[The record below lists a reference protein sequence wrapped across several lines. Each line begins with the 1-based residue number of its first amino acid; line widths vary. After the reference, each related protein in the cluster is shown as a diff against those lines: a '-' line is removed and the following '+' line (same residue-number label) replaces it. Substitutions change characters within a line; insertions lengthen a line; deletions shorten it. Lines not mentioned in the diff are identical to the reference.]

1 MAAGVTDRLSEM
13 ADLVAIV
20 EVADAKPEPGNL
32 QEAGDPVAK
41 DFYDRIV
48 AIITEQGCWQVPG
61 GKGSHEK
68 WFSPINGRTVTV
80 PRSKSRHTANEVL
93 KQLGIGKKF

>member
-1 MAAGVTDRLSEM
+1 MRN
-13 ADLVAIV
+13 
-20 EVADAKPEPGNL
+20 ADATVDVCRTIGSSVSPLFVLSLDLAHTRRRQMPSYYAEL
-32 QEAGDPVAK
+32 VEIMRAHD
-41 DFYDRIV
+41 
-48 AIITEQGCWQVPG
+48 CHQVPG

-68 WFSPINGRTVTV
+68 WRSPINNRVVTV

>member
-1 MAAGVTDRLSEM
+1 M
-13 ADLVAIV
+13 
-20 EVADAKPEPGNL
+20 P
-32 QEAGDPVAK
+32 K
-41 DFYDRIV
+41 DFYDQLV
-48 AIITEQGCWQVPG
+48 AAMRSAGCTRVDG

-68 WFSPINGRTVTV
+68 WRSPINNRTVTV